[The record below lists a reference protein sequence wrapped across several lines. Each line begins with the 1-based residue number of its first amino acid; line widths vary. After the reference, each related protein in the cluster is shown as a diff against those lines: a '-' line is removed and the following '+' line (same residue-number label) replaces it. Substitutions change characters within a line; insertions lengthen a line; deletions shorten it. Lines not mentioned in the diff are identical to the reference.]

1 MISCDQHDYV
11 EIACMFNYLI
21 KLTLNSGYELQGVAL
36 DVKRNESREECIKIK
51 VDNIEELV
59 VLDSVLK
66 MEVLVDNPHFKVV
79 TFK

>member
-51 VDNIEELV
+51 VDNTEELV